1 MWLSNKPARLAH
13 IDPLRELNT
22 LRSGQ
27 HLHRKKI
34 SAAQLTKAYI
44 MNRIALILA
53 STVFSLTALPLGAQT
68 TDHSAHHPEPAKV
81 AQAASPMA
89 DGEVRKVDME
99 TKKITIRHGT
109 IENLG
114 MPPMTMV
121 FQVKDPAL
129 LDQVKAGDKIRFNA
143 EKSGGAFTVTR
154 IESAQ

>member
-1 MWLSNKPARLAH
+1 MDCAAV
-13 IDPLRELNT
+13 NT
-22 LRSGQ
+22 YIV
-27 HLHRKKI
+27 KKL

-81 AQAASPMA
+81 AQAAAPMT

-99 TKKITIRHGT
+99 TKKITIRHGA

>member
-22 LRSGQ
+22 LRSG
-27 HLHRKKI
+27 LLFSVKKQ
-34 SAAQLTKAYI
+34 SVTQLTKVYI
-44 MNRIALILA
+44 MKRITLILA
-53 STVFSLTALPLGAQT
+53 STIFSLTALPLGAQT

-81 AQAASPMA
+81 AQAAAPMT

-99 TKKITIRHGT
+99 TKKITIRHGA